1 MWVAKRQMKIGG
13 TGAATGPAGIRR
25 TAAASKASPV
35 AAVAP
40 RATVAD
46 TTSVMGIPEAE
57 LTPKV
62 RSAIMA
68 LMQEVDSLRRELE
81 RSKQRLLNLEKLA
94 DQDSLTPVIN
104 RRAFVRELSRVI
116 SYAQRYDAVSSLI
129 YFDIN
134 GFKAIN
140 DTYGHACGDA
150 ALLFVVDVLS
160 KNVRDSDVVGRLG
173 GDEFGVILAQADDRQ
188 ARDKAAQL
196 ARAVGAHPLDW
207 EGTKIKIEV
216 AYGVYS
222 FKQGENATEALAA
235 ADRAMYA
242 HKKTL
247 KTGAT
252 S

>member
-1 MWVAKRQMKIGG
+1 MKIGG
-13 TGAATGPAGIRR
+13 TGAATGPAGVRR
-25 TAAASKASPV
+25 TGAAARPASATPV
-35 AAVAP
+35 TARAAG
-40 RATVAD
+40 D
-46 TTSVMGIPEAE
+46 SSSVMGIPETE

-62 RSAIMA
+62 RNAIMV
-68 LMQEVDSLRRELE
+68 LMQEVDTLRRELE

-129 YFDIN
+129 YFDVN

-140 DTYGHACGDA
+140 DTHGHACGDA
-150 ALLFVVDVLS
+150 ALMHVVDILMS
-160 KNVRDSDVVGRLG
+160 NVRDTDVVGRLG
-173 GDEFGVILAQADDRQ
+173 GDEFGVILAQADERH
-188 ARDKAAQL
+188 AREKAAQL
-196 ARAVGAHPLDW
+196 AAAVGSKPLEW
-207 EGTKIKIEV
+207 EGQKIAIEV
-216 AYGVYS
+216 AYGVYN
-222 FKQGENATEALAA
+222 FKPGENATEALAA

-247 KTGAT
+247 KTSAA

>member
-1 MWVAKRQMKIGG
+1 MKIGG
-13 TGAATGPAGIRR
+13 TGAPAGPAGIRR
-25 TAAASKASPV
+25 TGPAAKAEPASPV
-35 AAVAP
+35 AS
-40 RATVAD
+40 RQVAD
-46 TTSVMGIPEAE
+46 TTSVMGIPETE

-68 LMQEVDSLRRELE
+68 LMQEVDILRRELE
-81 RSKQRLLNLEKLA
+81 RSKQRLLNLERLA

-116 SYAQRYDAVSSLI
+116 SYTQRYGASSSLI
-129 YFDIN
+129 YFDVN

-150 ALLFVVDVLS
+150 ALMHVVDVLT

-188 ARDKAAQL
+188 AREKAAQL
-196 ARAVGAHPLDW
+196 ARAVAARPLAW
-207 EGTKIKIEV
+207 EGKQIKIEV
-216 AYGVYS
+216 AYGVYN
-222 FKQGENATEALAA
+222 FKPGENATEALAA
-235 ADRAMYA
+235 ADREMYA

-247 KTGAT
+247 KTNAT
-252 S
+252 

>member
-1 MWVAKRQMKIGG
+1 MKIGG
-13 TGAATGPAGIRR
+13 PGAPTGPAGIRR
-25 TAAASKASPV
+25 TGAAAKAEPTSPV
-35 AAVAP
+35 ASRQA
-40 RATVAD
+40 AD

-68 LMQEVDSLRRELE
+68 LMQEVDVLRRELE
-81 RSKQRLLNLEKLA
+81 RSKQRLLNLERLA

-116 SYAQRYDAVSSLI
+116 SYTQRYGASSSLI
-129 YFDIN
+129 YFDVN

-150 ALLFVVDVLS
+150 ALMHVVDVLC

-173 GDEFGVILAQADDRQ
+173 GDEFGVILAQADERQ
-188 ARDKAAQL
+188 AREKAAQL
-196 ARAVGAHPLDW
+196 ARAVAARPLEW
-207 EGTKIKIEV
+207 EGKQIKIEV
-216 AYGVYS
+216 AYGVYN
-222 FKQGENATEALAA
+222 FKAGENATEALAA
-235 ADRAMYA
+235 ADREMYA

-247 KTGAT
+247 KNGAA
-252 S
+252 

>member
-1 MWVAKRQMKIGG
+1 VTIGMKISGPG
-13 TGAATGPAGIRR
+13 APTGAAGIRR
-25 TAAASKASPV
+25 TGPAAKAAPAAS
-35 AAVAP
+35 VAP
-40 RATVAD
+40 RQTAD

-116 SYAQRYDAVSSLI
+116 SYTQRYSAISSLI
-129 YFDIN
+129 YFDVN

-150 ALLFVVDVLS
+150 ALMYVVDVLS

-188 ARDKAAQL
+188 AREKAAQL
-196 ARAVGAHPLDW
+196 ARAVAAHPLEW
-207 EGTKIKIEV
+207 EGKRIRIEV
-216 AYGVYS
+216 AYGVYN
-222 FKQGENATEALAA
+222 FRQGENATEALAA
-235 ADRAMYA
+235 ADREMYA

-247 KTGAT
+247 KNGDGA
-252 S
+252 

>member
-1 MWVAKRQMKIGG
+1 MKIVG
-13 TGAATGPAGIRR
+13 TGAATGPAGVRR
-25 TAAASKASPV
+25 TGPAAKTAATT
-35 AAVAP
+35 AVAP
-40 RATVAD
+40 RQIAD
-46 TTSVMGIPEAE
+46 TTTVMGIPETE

-68 LMQEVDSLRRELE
+68 LMQEVETLRHELE

-116 SYAQRYDAVSSLI
+116 SYVQRYNASSSLI
-129 YFDIN
+129 YFDVN

-150 ALLFVVDVLS
+150 ALMHVVEVLS
-160 KNVRDSDVVGRLG
+160 KNVRDSDVIGRLG
-173 GDEFGVILAQADDRQ
+173 GDEFGVILAQADERQ

-196 ARAVGAHPLDW
+196 ARAVAARPLDW
-207 EGTKIKIEV
+207 EDTKITIEV
-216 AYGVYS
+216 AYGVYN
-222 FKQGENATEALAA
+222 FKAGENATEALAA

-247 KTGAT
+247 KNGAEG
-252 S
+252 

>member
-1 MWVAKRQMKIGG
+1 MKISGP
-13 TGAATGPAGIRR
+13 GASTGPAAIRR
-25 TAAASKASPV
+25 TGPAAKAAPA

-40 RATVAD
+40 RQTAD
-46 TTSVMGIPEAE
+46 TAAVMGIPEVE

-116 SYAQRYDAVSSLI
+116 SYTQRYAAISSLI
-129 YFDIN
+129 YFDVN

-150 ALLFVVDVLS
+150 ALMYVVDVLT

-188 ARDKAAQL
+188 AREKAAQL
-196 ARAVGAHPLDW
+196 ARAVAAHPLEW
-207 EGTKIKIEV
+207 EGKRISIEV
-216 AYGVYS
+216 AYGVYN

-235 ADRAMYA
+235 ADREMYA

-247 KTGAT
+247 KNGAGA
-252 S
+252 

>member
-1 MWVAKRQMKIGG
+1 MKIVG
-13 TGAATGPAGIRR
+13 TGAATGPVGVRR
-25 TAAASKASPV
+25 TGSATSTAAATP
-35 AAVAP
+35 VAP
-40 RATVAD
+40 RQISD

-68 LMQEVDSLRRELE
+68 LMQEVETLRHELE
-81 RSKQRLLNLEKLA
+81 RSKQRLLNLERLA

-104 RRAFVRELSRVI
+104 RRAFVRELSRVT
-116 SYAQRYDAVSSLI
+116 SYVQRYNASSSLI
-129 YFDIN
+129 YFDVN

-150 ALLFVVDVLS
+150 ALMHVVDVLS
-160 KNVRDSDVVGRLG
+160 KNVRDSDVIGRLG
-173 GDEFGVILAQADDRQ
+173 GDEFGVILAQADERQ

-196 ARAVGAHPLDW
+196 AKAVAARPLEW
-207 EGTKIKIEV
+207 EGTRITVEV
-216 AYGVYS
+216 AYGVYN
-222 FKQGENATEALAA
+222 FKPGENATEALAA

-247 KTGAT
+247 KNGAEG
-252 S
+252 